1 MMFHKN
7 TEKLESFIGSN
18 SVFKGD
24 VDSKGTLRVD
34 GVVEGNITADWV
46 IVGEKAHVVGNIAAR
61 GIVIGGKIDGNVKAK
76 EIVEIKN
83 KGHIK
88 GEIISKKLIIA
99 EGGIFEGKS
108 TMPREESKVIELQA
122 AEKSR

>member
-1 MMFHKN
+1 MFHKN

-24 VDSKGTLRVD
+24 IDSKGTLRVD
-34 GVVEGNITADWV
+34 GVVLGNISADWL
-46 IVGEKAHVVGNIAAR
+46 IVGEKAHITGDISAR

-83 KGHIK
+83 KGHIN
-88 GEIISKKLIIA
+88 GEITSKKLIVA
-99 EGGIFEGKS
+99 EGGIFEGRS
-108 TMPREESKVIELQA
+108 TMPREDSKVIELQT

>member
-1 MMFHKN
+1 MFHKN

-18 SVFKGD
+18 SVFKGE

-34 GVVEGNITADWV
+34 GAVLGNISADWL
-46 IVGEKAHVVGNIAAR
+46 IVGEKAHITGDITAR
-61 GIVIGGKIDGNVKAK
+61 GIIIGGKIDGNVKAK

-83 KGHIK
+83 KGHIN
-88 GEIISKKLIIA
+88 GEITSKKLVIA

-108 TMPREESKVIELQA
+108 TMPREDSKVIELQT

>member
-1 MMFHKN
+1 MFHKN

-34 GVVEGNITADWV
+34 GVIEGNITADWV
-46 IVGEKAHVVGNIAAR
+46 VAGEKAHVVGNIAAR
-61 GIVIGGKIDGNVKAK
+61 GVVIGGKIDGNVKAK

-83 KGHIK
+83 KGRIN
-88 GEIISKKLIIA
+88 GEIISKKLIVA

-108 TMPREESKVIELQA
+108 TMPREESKVIELQT
-122 AEKSR
+122 AEKFK

>member
-1 MMFHKN
+1 MFHKN

-18 SVFKGD
+18 SVFKGE

-46 IVGEKAHVVGNIAAR
+46 IIGEKAHVVGNIATR

-83 KGHIK
+83 KGHIN
-88 GEIISKKLIIA
+88 GEIISKKLIVA

-108 TMPREESKVIELQA
+108 TMPREESKVIELQT
-122 AEKSR
+122 AEKSK

>member
-1 MMFHKN
+1 MFHKN

-24 VDSKGTLRVD
+24 IDSKGTLRVD
-34 GVVEGNITADWV
+34 GVVLGNISADWL
-46 IVGEKAHVVGNIAAR
+46 IVGEKAHITGDISAR
-61 GIVIGGKIDGNVKAK
+61 GIVIGGKIDGNLKAK

-83 KGHIK
+83 KGHIN
-88 GEIISKKLIIA
+88 GEITSKKLVIA

-122 AEKSR
+122 ADKSR